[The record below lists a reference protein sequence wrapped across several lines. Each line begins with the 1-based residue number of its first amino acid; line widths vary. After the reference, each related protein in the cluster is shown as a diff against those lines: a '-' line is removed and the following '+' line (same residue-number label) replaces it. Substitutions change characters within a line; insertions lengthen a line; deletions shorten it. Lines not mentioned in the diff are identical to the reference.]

1 MFKINLTKE
10 QWELGWPPSQTDTGQ
25 SPGTFTPKS
34 RIQVNRN
41 LGDEQFQR
49 AAVSIKAASR
59 RVSREKSNR
68 GSWEE
73 MAERSPPW
81 SGQPQRLALQVPL
94 QSGQVFINN
103 TVGIYT
109 PRAGKQSSH
118 QRKPAKSRHTLGGG
132 AETQSA
138 CPEKHH
144 QNKQQHTLALVSVRG
159 RGVLS
164 CDIHWM

>member
-10 QWELGWPPSQTDTGQ
+10 QWELCWPASQTDTGQ

-34 RIQVNRN
+34 RIQVIWN

-49 AAVSIKAASR
+49 AAVSIKAASGG
-59 RVSREKSNR
+59 VSREKSNR

-73 MAERSPPW
+73 MVERSPPW
-81 SGQPQRLALQVPL
+81 SGQPQRLALQMPL

-103 TVGIYT
+103 TVGIYM
-109 PRAGKQSSH
+109 PRAEKQSSR
-118 QRKPAKSRHTLGGG
+118 QRKPAKPRQTLVGGTE
-132 AETQSA
+132 AQSA

-144 QNKQQHTLALVSVRG
+144 QNEQQHKPALVSVRG